1 MKEDEI
7 NYRTLREIQQLEKKS
22 PILTELKTS
31 FYFEITKFI
40 EELKTR
46 LQNESSSQKQ
56 TLINEE
62 MENIQ
67 KISINIYELREKK
80 ILLAAITKARG
91 GNPDI
96 KNMINTEK
104 KLFDSILNILNT
116 SRIHLLKN
124 KTNENEKIEI
134 EEKKEEPEK
143 IEEKPIESND
153 INKKSNPIVRV
164 IEDVPEFIGTN
175 EMRYNL
181 RKNDILSLPEDM
193 CKMLS
198 GRGVVKKINN

>member
-22 PILTELKTS
+22 PILTELKSS
-31 FYFEITKFI
+31 FYFEITKFV

-56 TLINEE
+56 TLLNEE

-116 SRIHLLKN
+116 SRIHLLEN
-124 KTNENEKIEI
+124 KTNKNEKIEI

-153 INKKSNPIVRV
+153 INKNSNPIVRV

-198 GRGVVKKINN
+198 RRGVVKKINN